1 MRKLRAMVGHIC
13 VVSLVLFAAEGP
25 ARADVVQE
33 AVDKVSL
40 GQYRMYQIDI
50 QDMGLG
56 LYGGPEYDQG
66 YRNRDGWAYGVAK
79 YKSEWTQGGTPGNL
93 ETRLYMA
100 DQLEAM
106 GLKVTVGGVYRNVVA
121 ELRGTER
128 PEDIYIVSSHYDT
141 TTFAGERPGGDDNA
155 SGTAGVLEAARVL
168 SQYDSAATLRFI
180 AFNAEEDWMLGSQE
194 YVDTVVVAGK
204 ENVVG
209 VLNLDMILRPG
220 WDSDPDAQADLD
232 IETGSSKACMDWA
245 YVFMDAIAAYVPML
259 TVDAAA
265 PDWQYWDAGDQ
276 GPFIE
281 AGHPALMIA
290 ENTAI
295 EIWSHGSNAYY
306 HKSGDASDAAAN
318 DPCSPSGVT
327 YDYDFAADVVR
338 AAVATLAQEAG
349 ITAKSAPAFVEAQ
362 VLPTAGARDIEPFT
376 IGDDSY
382 IAVANSRN
390 DLTHDVNVEVYRWDG
405 DDFVAAQ
412 SIPSHGAADCEFF
425 AVGSDRYLAIANMRD
440 DATYAVES
448 KLYRWDG
455 AGFVPFQS
463 FATEGAADCEFFA
476 IGDGRYL
483 AIANSRTDA
492 TAAAS
497 SVVYRWNGTAFE
509 LLQLLPTYGA
519 RDCEFFSIGEESF
532 LAIANG
538 RTDATPNVNSQVY
551 RWDGT
556 RFAEFQGVPTQG
568 AADWESFAIG
578 TDSYLAVANSGDGS
592 YAADSRVYKWDG
604 TGFVA
609 HQILPTQGA
618 ADCEFFTLG
627 GDSFLAVANS
637 RDDATAEVASTVY
650 KWNGTRFVEALSIPT
665 YGASDL
671 AFFTINDASFLA
683 AANGGDD
690 AVHEV
695 ASTIYRYDLS
705 PTETPAE

>member
-1 MRKLRAMVGHIC
+1 MRKLHVRVGHIC
-13 VVSLVLFAAEGP
+13 VASVVLLMAAEP
-25 ARADVVQE
+25 ARADIVQE
-33 AVDKVSL
+33 AVEKVSL

-66 YRNRDGWAYGVAK
+66 YRNRDGWAYGTAK
-79 YKSEWTQGGTPGNL
+79 YRSEWTQGGTPGNL

-100 DQLEAM
+100 DQLAAM
-106 GLKVTVGGVYRNVVA
+106 GLEVTVGGTYRNVVA

-168 SQYDSAATLRFI
+168 SQYNSAATLRFI

-194 YVDTVVVAGK
+194 YVDTVVVAGR

-220 WDSDPDAQADLD
+220 WDSNPDALADLD

-245 YVFMDAIAAYVPML
+245 YVFIDAIAAYVPTL

-306 HKSGDASDAAAN
+306 HKAGDASDAAAN
-318 DPCSPSGVT
+318 DPCSPSGVV

-338 AAVATLAQEAG
+338 ATVAALAQEAG
-349 ITAKSAPAFVEAQ
+349 ITAKDAPTFLEVQA
-362 VLPTAGARDIEPFT
+362 LSTAGARDIEPFT
-376 IGDDSY
+376 IDDDAY
-382 IAVANSRN
+382 IVVANGRS
-390 DLTHDVNVEVYRWDG
+390 DQTHDVNVVVHRWNGDAFVEV
-405 DDFVAAQ
+405 Q
-412 SIPSHGAADCEFF
+412 SIPSHGAAACEYFT
-425 AVGSDRYLAIANMRD
+425 VGDDRFLAIANLRD

-455 AGFVPFQS
+455 TSFVAFQS
-463 FATEGAADCEFFA
+463 LETNGAADCEFFT
-476 IGDGRYL
+476 IGEDRYL
-483 AIANSRTDA
+483 AVANSRTDA
-492 TAAAS
+492 TVATN
-497 SVVYRWNGTAFE
+497 SVVYRWDGTAFG
-509 LLQLLPTYGA
+509 LFQLLPTYGA
-519 RDCEFFSIGEESF
+519 QDCEFFSVGGDSF
-532 LAIANG
+532 LAIAS
-538 RTDATPNVNSQVY
+538 VNSEIY

-556 RFAEFQGVPTQG
+556 RFVEFQAIATQDV
-568 AADWESFAIG
+568 ADVESFTIG
-578 TDSYLAVANSGDGS
+578 ENSYLAVADGAP
-592 YAADSRVYKWDG
+592 AADSHLYKWDG
-604 TGFVA
+604 ARFA
-609 HQILPTQGA
+609 AYQILPTQGA
-618 ADCEFFTLG
+618 ADCECFTIA

-637 RDDATAEVASTVY
+637 RSDATAEVDSTVY
-650 KWNGTRFVEALSIPT
+650 KWNGGRFVEALSIPT
-665 YGASDL
+665 HGANDL
-671 AFFTINDASFLA
+671 AFFTIDDVSFLA
-683 AANGGDD
+683 AANGGDE
-690 AVHEV
+690 AASEV
-695 ASTIYRYDLS
+695 VSSIYRYD
-705 PTETPAE
+705 PASAE

>member
-1 MRKLRAMVGHIC
+1 MQKLRTIVGHIC
-13 VVSLVLFAAEGP
+13 VASLVLLVGEGP
-25 ARADVVQE
+25 ARADIVQE
-33 AVDKVSL
+33 AVDRVSL
-40 GQYRMYQIDI
+40 GQYRIYQIDI

-79 YKSEWTQGGTPGNL
+79 YKTTWTQGGTPGNL
-93 ETRLYMA
+93 ETRLYLA
-100 DQLEAM
+100 DQLAAM
-106 GLKVTVGGVYRNVVA
+106 GLEVTVGGTYRNVVA
-121 ELRGTER
+121 ELRGTQR
-128 PEDIYIVSSHYDT
+128 PEDIYIVSAHYDT
-141 TTFAGERPGGDDNA
+141 TSTGERPGGDDNA

-220 WDSDPDAQADLD
+220 WDSNPDAAVDLD
-232 IETGSSKACMDWA
+232 IETGSSQACMDWA
-245 YVFMDAIAAYVPML
+245 YTFIDAIAAYVPTL

-265 PDWQYWDAGDQ
+265 PDWEYWDAGDQ

-295 EIWSHGSNAYY
+295 EIWSRGSHAYY
-306 HKSGDASDAAAN
+306 HKAGDASDAAAN

-327 YDYDFAADVVR
+327 YDYNFAADVVR

-349 ITAKSAPAFVEAQ
+349 ITAKSAPAFIESQ
-362 VLPTAGARDIEPFT
+362 SLPTKGAQDIEPFA

-382 IAVANSRN
+382 IAIANGRN
-390 DLTHDVNVEVYRWDG
+390 DLTYDVNTVVCKWDG
-405 DDFVAAQ
+405 DDFVAVQ

-425 AVGSDRYLAIANMRD
+425 AMGGDRYLAIANMRD
-440 DATYAVES
+440 DATHAVES
-448 KLYRWDG
+448 KLYHWDG

-509 LLQLLPTYGA
+509 LFQLLPTYGA
-519 RDCEFFSIGEESF
+519 RDCEFFSIGEEFF
-532 LAIANG
+532 LAIANE
-538 RTDATPNVNSQVY
+538 RTDATPNVNSQIY

-556 RFAEFQGVPTQG
+556 RFSEFQAVATQG
-568 AADWESFAIG
+568 AADWTFFTIG
-578 TDSYLAVANSGDGS
+578 TDSYLAVANGGDGS

-604 TGFVA
+604 TGFA
-609 HQILPTQGA
+609 AYQILPTQGA
-618 ADCEFFTLG
+618 ADCEFYTVG
-627 GDSFLAVANS
+627 GESFLAVANS
-637 RDDATAEVASTVY
+637 RDDATSEVASTVY
-650 KWNGTRFVEALSIPT
+650 QWNGTRFVEALSIPT
-665 YGASDL
+665 HGASDL
-671 AFFTINDASFLA
+671 AFFTIDDASFLA
-683 AANGGDD
+683 AANSGDD
-690 AVHEV
+690 AIREV

-705 PTETPAE
+705 PAETPAE